1 MELKHKKMRPV
12 KIYFQLQF
20 GMLLEPV
27 KVSWRCW
34 LPSASMVQICSLPL
48 RVD

>member
-1 MELKHKKMRPV
+1 MKICSPV

-20 GMLLEPV
+20 GMVLEPV
-27 KVSWRCW
+27 KVSWCCW
-34 LPSASMVQICSLPL
+34 LPSASMLHIWSLPL